1 MNGGYF
7 AKMLSRRL
15 PDRGAGSVVS
25 IEIPH
30 YSRIPSTLNSYKE
43 LFLGKD
49 HPTSRGHGLQA
60 WLCHFQWLCPAP
72 TLNLLTKRGIQ
83 LAYGELK
90 WCVTKCSKPPIV
102 RSKWTAGIWEFPEL
116 VSEDTPGSTASY
128 CRKHAL
134 NR

>member
-1 MNGGYF
+1 MASRPGSATFNGF
-7 AKMLSRRL
+7 VQ
-15 PDRGAGSVVS
+15 P
-25 IEIPH
+25 
-30 YSRIPSTLNSYKE
+30 
-43 LFLGKD
+43 
-49 HPTSRGHGLQA
+49 
-60 WLCHFQWLCPAP
+60 
-72 TLNLLTKRGIQ
+72 LLTKRGIQ

-102 RSKWTAGIWEFPEL
+102 LSKWTAGIWEFPEL